1 MSELN
6 ELTLTVAERADTGR
20 KACKQLRSGGR
31 VPAVFY
37 GKEVN
42 KSYSFDEREFRTLMR
57 NSSGAASLFSLRAG
71 EGEGELALIKELQR
85 HPTTDAILHI
95 DFIQVMRGQELTTKV
110 PLVLVGDS
118 VGVKNA
124 GGILDVNANEIEIR
138 CRPSQLPSSV
148 ELNVSELDLGENLQV
163 QDLPELEGVTYVAD
177 AAQVIVSCVGSASG
191 RAAAGEGEDEAAE
204 ETAAEE
210 GAEASSDEEG
220 STEGESSEG

>member
-6 ELTLTVAERADTGR
+6 ELTLNVTERTEKGR

-31 VPAVFY
+31 VPAIYY

-57 NSSGAASLFSLRAG
+57 NSSGAASLFSLRLG

-110 PLVLVGDS
+110 PLVLVGDA
-118 VGVKNA
+118 VGVKNS

-148 ELNVSELDLGENLQV
+148 ELDVTELELGENLQV
-163 QDLPELEGVTYVAD
+163 QNLPEIEGVTYVAD
-177 AAQVIVSCVGSASG
+177 AAQVLVSCVGSASG
-191 RAAAGEGEDEAAE
+191 RAAAGEEEGDEPAGEEAAE
-204 ETAAEE
+204 E
-210 GAEASSDEEG
+210 ASDGEG
-220 STEGESSEG
+220 SEESESSEG